1 MQFLAIAS
9 WLPKYKRKHLRG
21 DVVAG
26 IALSGLLIPE
36 AMGYAGIAGLPPE
49 SGLYATGIGLLVY
62 ALFGSSRQLAVSP
75 TSSSAAI
82 LAATVAVL
90 ASGDRDIYV
99 VLAASVAILAGII
112 FLLAGLLRLG
122 FVSEFVSKPV
132 LKGFVFG
139 IALTIIIKQLPK
151 LLGFE
156 RGAGNTLEQAWQVV
170 RSMGSSDPWTVAVG
184 LVALASL
191 FALHRYVPRLPGALI
206 VLVAGIV
213 AARML
218 GLHQHGVHLVGE
230 IPAGLS
236 HFRLPHLSWSQ
247 AVELIPASVGLA
259 LVLYAE
265 ALGAARTF
273 AIKNNY
279 DIDANT
285 ELYALGLANVFSG
298 LFGGMVVGG
307 GTSGTAMNDSS
318 GARSQVST
326 MVGAGMVIVTLL
338 FLTGFFRDLPEAVL
352 AAIVIHAVWHLM
364 DIKELR
370 RYARI
375 RPPELIL
382 PILAI
387 LGVLLFGIL
396 DGLVLAVAATL
407 VVLMRALIRP
417 HLTELGR
424 LPGTHY
430 FVELSRH
437 PEAER
442 IPGLLMV
449 RLDGFLIFATANHV
463 QHELEEMVSH
473 AGRPLKTVLFN
484 MEVIPDLDMTAIDT
498 LADINR
504 KLSKANLQL
513 VLAKVKDPVRNA
525 LERSGLARQLNG
537 RIFRRVPEAVE
548 AFNGTTV
555 PSGGAR

>member
-1 MQFLAIAS
+1 MQLLAIAS
-9 WLPKYKRKHLRG
+9 WLPEYKRQHLRG
-21 DVVAG
+21 DVIAG

-318 GARSQVST
+318 GAHSQVST
-326 MVGAGMVIVTLL
+326 MVGSVMVVITLL

-352 AAIVIHAVWHLM
+352 AAIVIHAVWYLM
-364 DIKELR
+364 DVAELR

-375 RPPELIL
+375 RHRELRL
-382 PILAI
+382 PIVAI
-387 LGVLLFGIL
+387 LGVVLFGIL

-417 HLTELGR
+417 QLTELGR
-424 LPGTHY
+424 LPGTQD
-430 FVELSRH
+430 FVEVSRH

-449 RLDGFLIFATANHV
+449 RLDGFLIYATANYAR
-463 QHELEEMVSH
+463 QELDEMVSH
-473 AGRPLKTVLFN
+473 AARPLKAVLFN
-484 MEVIPDLDMTAIDT
+484 MEVIPDLDVTGIDT
-498 LADINR
+498 LADVNR
-504 KLSKANLQL
+504 KLSKAGLEL
-513 VLAKVKDPVRNA
+513 LLARVKDPVRNA
-525 LERSGLARQLNG
+525 LERSGLAQQLDG
-537 RIFRRVPEAVE
+537 RIFRHVEEAVA
-548 AFNGTTV
+548 AFTGTPV
-555 PSGGAR
+555 PSH